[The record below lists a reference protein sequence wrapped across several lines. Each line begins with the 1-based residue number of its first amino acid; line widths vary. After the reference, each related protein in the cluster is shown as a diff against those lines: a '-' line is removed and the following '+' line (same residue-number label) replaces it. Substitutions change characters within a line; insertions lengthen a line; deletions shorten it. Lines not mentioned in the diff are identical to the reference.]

1 MATCDVAERGCLA
14 PAGYRTSKGVA
25 RAPGVK
31 RLPTCYRCGA
41 NICAACSR
49 TIRTTIV
56 VSTPSGGRTSK
67 RRVLVCP
74 PCAKEA
80 AKP

>member
-25 RAPGVK
+25 QAPGVK
-31 RLPTCYRCGA
+31 RLPTCYRCGS
-41 NICAACSR
+41 NICAACAR
-49 TIRTTIV
+49 TIRVDV
-56 VSTPSGGRTSK
+56 VVMRVNGGHTSK

-80 AKP
+80 SRP